1 MSIREYS
8 KLQFKSVS
16 SSKTTRDDSDQRNRQ
31 WYYRCANFEKSRTA
45 LHHHVPLIPSAY
57 RLSKSSSSPKSGP
70 LQYFHPLVK
79 EDSAGWMQRCTQ
91 YFANFS
97 PRLTCLIHSFFQE
110 RFGVDVYGRKPVCA
124 PCLDFHRVKWPS
136 ASSFFSFFL
145 FFFLLLFFEL
155 STRRRR
161 KTNGKRRKFVAG
173 SLISPVDALM

>member
-16 SSKTTRDDSDQRNRQ
+16 SSKTTRDDSDRRNRQ

-45 LHHHVPLIPSAY
+45 LHHHVSLIPSAY

-110 RFGVDVYGRKPVCA
+110 RFGVDVYGRKPCA
-124 PCLDFHRVKWPS
+124 HRVSISIGWNGPLPTPS
-136 ASSFFSFFL
+136 SSSFSSFSCCCSSNF
-145 FFFLLLFFEL
+145 
-155 STRRRR
+155 RHVDDG
-161 KTNGKRRKFVAG
+161 TNGKRRKFVAG